1 MIETIR
7 IGHMMYPPLMKL
19 STRKFPVA
27 ACPVPGNPAG
37 GGVAV
42 AATGGAIEGAVA
54 GVIPAAGD
62 NPGIPAGL
70 IPGTAGARAGLV
82 VVVAGIVV
90 VGAVAAGAVVTG
102 AVVAGEPAAAGGG
115 EVWPNEFR
123 TNVSEQSE
131 TVSSVFIG

>member
-1 MIETIR
+1 M
-7 IGHMMYPPLMKL
+7 
-19 STRKFPVA
+19 
-27 ACPVPGNPAG
+27 
-37 GGVAV
+37 AV

-54 GVIPAAGD
+54 GV
-62 NPGIPAGL
+62 IPAGL

-90 VGAVAAGAVVTG
+90 VGAVAAGATEAAG
-102 AVVAGEPAAAGGG
+102 AAVAGEPAAAGGG

-123 TNVSEQSE
+123 TKVNEQRE